1 MSGKKGGLMI
11 LGAIVGFVA
20 GLFLAP
26 KKGSELRKDAK
37 EKFEDIKENPEETV
51 KSTLESMKNKINTFS
66 EELFEV
72 DEDDYEQMDLEDE
85 DIVIS
90 RTFKE
95 VEDNSDDDIILESDN
110 EEKEL

>member
-11 LGAIVGFVA
+11 FGAIVGFVA

-26 KKGSELRKDAK
+26 KKGSELRRDAK
-37 EKFEDIKENPEETV
+37 EKFDDIKENPEETF
-51 KSTLESMKNKINTFS
+51 KSTFESMKNKLDTFS
-66 EELFEV
+66 ETLFEV
-72 DEDDYEQMDLEDE
+72 DEDGYEDVDLDDE

-95 VEDNSDDDIILESDN
+95 VEDDMDDDIVLDTDK
-110 EEKEL
+110 EEEEL

>member
-11 LGAIVGFVA
+11 FGAIVGFVA

>member
-1 MSGKKGGLMI
+1 MSNKKGGFMI
-11 LGAIVGFVA
+11 FGAIIGFVA

-51 KSTLESMKNKINTFS
+51 KSTFESMKNKLETFS
-66 EELFEV
+66 ETLFEV
-72 DEDDYEQMDLEDE
+72 DEDGDENVDLDDE
-85 DIVIS
+85 NIVIS

-95 VEDNSDDDIILESDN
+95 VEDDIADDIILDTDK
-110 EEKEL
+110 EEEEL

>member
-1 MSGKKGGLMI
+1 MSGKKGGFMI
-11 LGAIVGFVA
+11 FGAIFGFIL

-26 KKGSELRKDAK
+26 KKGSDLRKDAK

-51 KSTLESMKNKINTFS
+51 KNTLESMKNKLNTFS
-66 EELFEV
+66 EGLFEV
-72 DEDDYEQMDLEDE
+72 DEDEYEQMDLEDE

-95 VEDNSDDDIILESDN
+95 VEDNSDDDIILDSDN